1 MAASC
6 PTKLSTHP
14 DQQDESSFELK
25 LGVGQPGML
34 RWADRWT
41 ATVDVLPTDTLGH
54 LANVLNE
61 NEISSPFF
69 ANVRV
74 APSVDTTLLWSH
86 SKLPHPRPDAT
97 LAENGLKPG
106 NILRWVVLKKD

>member
-1 MAASC
+1 MATSC

-41 ATVDVLPTDTLGH
+41 ATIDVLPTDTLGH

-69 ANVRV
+69 GNVRV
-74 APSVDTTLLWSH
+74 APSADTTLLWSH

-97 LAENGLKPG
+97 LAENGLKQG
-106 NILRWVVLKKD
+106 NILRWVVVKKD